1 MRLVH
6 NKNVSTAEL
15 EQLIMLES
23 VAMLVSSDSRYGELS
38 LDCLVNKTPKI
49 TNMLN
54 RSTNSFL
61 GVVNLQ

>member
-23 VAMLVSSDSRYGELS
+23 VAMLVISDSRYGELS
-38 LDCLVNKTPKI
+38 LGCLVNKTPKI